1 MILQN
6 VKILLSIDGEDTDQD
21 ALLELLIDEATQD
34 YLNFTKQSTIFGAES
49 LIARMAVF
57 LYSRRGKDH
66 LQSQS
71 YSGASESYNLDYPDN
86 IMRGLKSKRK
96 LVMR

>member
-1 MILQN
+1 MILEN
-6 VKILLSIDGEDTDQD
+6 VKTLLSIGKFDVEQD
-21 ALLELLIDEATQD
+21 ELLELLIEEATED
-34 YLNFTKQSTIFGAES
+34 YLNFTNQSDISGAES
-49 LIARMAVF
+49 LITRMAAF
-57 LYSRRGKDH
+57 LYNRRGKEH

-86 IMRGLKSKRK
+86 ILRGLKSKRK